1 MVLLKPFLV
10 GSISG
15 CIATSVIQPIDTV
28 KVIIQSRREAAGKG
42 AVNLSPFSIAGDII
56 KEDGVIGNFWLI

>member
-1 MVLLKPFLV
+1 MLLFKPFLV

-15 CIATSVIQPIDTV
+15 ALATSVIQPVDTV

-42 AVNLSPFSIAGDII
+42 QVNLSPFSIAKDII
-56 KEDGVIGNFWLI
+56 KESGVIGTF